1 MMETFVLHLQSA
13 TQYQRIDDV
22 ASFVGEDE
30 SGSFGIMA
38 GHARMMTCL
47 TFGLARYRHVD
58 ETWRFLAVPGAI
70 LYFLDNLLYVN
81 ARRYV
86 CGETYEVVSSTLRKE
101 LKLEEENLHS
111 LKENLVRLEEEML
124 KRLWEMQR
132 DAGGL
137 R

>member
-1 MMETFVLHLQSA
+1 MHTFALHLQSA
-13 TQYQRIDDV
+13 TQYERIDDV
-22 ASFVGEDE
+22 ASFVGEDA

-47 TFGLARYRHVD
+47 TFGLARYRHAD

-70 LYFLDNLLYVN
+70 LYFIGNQLYVN
-81 ARRYV
+81 TRRYV
-86 CGETYEVVSSTLRKE
+86 CGEDYETVSSTLKQE
-101 LKLEEENLHS
+101 LRQEEENLQD
-111 LKENLVRLEEEML
+111 LKENLARLEEEMF

-137 R
+137 T